1 MPETTVALNA
11 DQIEASGIDN
21 IQSFTSQISNVTFN
35 QAQQPG
41 VNFLTVR
48 GISQIRNGESPVAVV
63 IDGMTLP
70 DASIMNM
77 SLYDIQLLEFVKG
90 PQGTLYGKMRLPEL
104 LISPQKIL

>member
-1 MPETTVALNA
+1 ML
-11 DQIEASGIDN
+11 
-21 IQSFTSQISNVTFN
+21 ISLQF
-35 QAQQPG
+35 G
-41 VNFLTVR
+41 NFP
-48 GISQIRNGESPVAVV
+48 IRNGESPVAVV

-104 LISPQKIL
+104 LISPQRCCKRQ